1 MTMKR
6 KMIALII
13 AASFA
18 LPFGASAKSLLEL
31 QGMQFDEDKTAMAGV
46 NIEGK
51 EELRQQAQRDAALT
65 VGAQHG
71 YKAMIE
77 FLKDEVIKHEEEMD
91 DLFDFNTLMKLTSDG
106 YNELYLLPPVITEV
120 EDVISL
126 SADARTLELAGKVVE
141 IVKPERLV
149 TSAPNWRQ
157 YLIFDRDVEVPE
169 VPNVLLPKN
178 PLEKEKWK
186 EWVLKGWNSGIDQAD
201 REFERRVHKLGR
213 DFKGMQTYLRLTQQ
227 SRASKPIISSS
238 YTEVKGTGSK
248 VYEQSR
254 LIQLAKPVELN
265 TNANDWNT
273 FILDNRGSF
282 RTPLEKE
289 KEK

>member
-1 MTMKR
+1 MKS
-6 KMIALII
+6 KMIALIV
-13 AASFA
+13 AATFA
-18 LPFGASAKSLLEL
+18 FPFAASAKSLLEL
-31 QGMQFDEDKTAMAGV
+31 QGLEHDESKTAMAGV
-46 NIEGK
+46 ALEGK

-77 FLKDEVIKHEEEMD
+77 FLKGEVLAYEEEMD
-91 DLFDFNTLMKLTSDG
+91 RTFDFNTLMKLTSDG

-126 SADARTLELAGKVVE
+126 SSDARTLELAGKVVE

-157 YLIFDRDVEVPE
+157 YLIFDRDVEVPD
-169 VPNVLLPKN
+169 VPNVLLPRT
-178 PLEKEKWK
+178 PLEKGNWQ
-186 EWVLKGWNSGIDQAD
+186 EWVLKGWNSGVEQAD

-213 DFKGMQTYLRLTQQ
+213 DFNGMQTYLRLTQQ
-227 SRASKPIISSS
+227 SRATKPIVSSS
-238 YTEVKGTGSK
+238 YTEVKGDGSK

-254 LIQLAKPVELN
+254 LIQLAKPVQLN
-265 TNANDWNT
+265 TNANDWNA

-282 RTPLEKE
+282 RTPLEQE
-289 KEK
+289 